1 VSRAEALVTLDAA
14 GDASAVELS
23 TSLLR
28 DSSPAVRS
36 AARKVRA
43 ARLPAAETVAELAR
57 AAAAADVE
65 ERQTAIDLLGTI
77 DDPAA
82 GRAVTALVE
91 GLRSKRDGTTE
102 LEINEAAA
110 RRLGQEMAD
119 RLAAERVATAVE
131 GDLTAAWRDCLDGG
145 NTARGRALFFGK
157 VAVSCVRC
165 HRAEGTGGDVG
176 PKLDGIAKE
185 KAREYL
191 LEAIV
196 APDAKVADAFRTTV
210 LVTDDGRTVA
220 GIVTGEKDGILS
232 LKNADGGIVEVA
244 LDTIEDRASGPSS
257 MPADLAK
264 KLTRRELRDLV
275 AWLSSLR

>member
-1 VSRAEALVTLDAA
+1 VTLDAA
-14 GDASAVELS
+14 GDTAAIDLSAA
-23 TSLLR
+23 LLN
-28 DSSPAVRS
+28 DASPAVRS

-57 AAAAADVE
+57 AAAAADVG
-65 ERQTAIDLLGTI
+65 ERQTAIDLLGRI
-77 DDPAA
+77 DNPAA
-82 GRAVTALVE
+82 TTAVAALVD
-91 GLRSKRDGTTE
+91 GLRSQRDGATE

-110 RRLGQEMAD
+110 RRLGQEVAD
-119 RLAAERVATAVE
+119 RLAAERVATALQ
-131 GDLTAAWRDCLDGG
+131 GDSTAAWRDCLDGG
-145 NTARGRALFFGK
+145 DAARGRAIFFGK

-165 HRAEGTGGDVG
+165 HRAEGVGGDVG

-185 KAREYL
+185 RDSQYL

-210 LVTDDGRTVA
+210 IITDDGRTVA
-220 GIVTGEKDGILS
+220 GIVTGEKDGVLT
-232 LKNADGGIVEVA
+232 LKTADGGMVEVP
-244 LDTIEDRASGPSS
+244 LNSLEDRASGPSS
-257 MPADLAK
+257 MPADLAG